1 MSVFIDT
8 SAIIAF
14 MLSDDA
20 YYRQSYNIFSRLL
33 EEKHIIISSNYL
45 FLETLNL
52 LNSRIGL
59 EAVKLLRN
67 NILPVIKI
75 YWVDEQLHN
84 NCMNIQ
90 IASNRKKISLV
101 DYTSFEIMRK
111 LDIRQAF
118 TFDRHFK
125 DMGFEMIENYN

>member
-33 EEKHIIISSNYL
+33 EEKYIIISSNYV
-45 FLETLNL
+45 FLETVTL
-52 LNSRIGL
+52 LNSRVGL
-59 EAVKLLRN
+59 EAVKLFRN
-67 NILPVIKI
+67 NILPVLKI

-118 TFDRHFK
+118 AFDGHFK
-125 DMGFEMIENYN
+125 DMGFEMLKT